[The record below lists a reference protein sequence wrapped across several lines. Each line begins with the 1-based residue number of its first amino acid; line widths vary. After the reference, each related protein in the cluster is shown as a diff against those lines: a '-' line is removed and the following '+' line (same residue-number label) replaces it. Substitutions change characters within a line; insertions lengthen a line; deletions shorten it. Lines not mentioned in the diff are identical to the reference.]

1 MPGIIRK
8 IFPITPSIINTIP
21 TDLLCLGLNKDIIMP
36 MKYMARY
43 PQSEYS
49 CEAPSS
55 ITIFA
60 KKNDK
65 FVNQKT
71 LK

>member
-36 MKYMARY
+36 MNDMAATHNPSTPVGPHHQERY
-43 PQSEYS
+43 LLKMMTNL
-49 CEAPSS
+49 S
-55 ITIFA
+55 IN
-60 KKNDK
+60 KH
-65 FVNQKT
+65 
-71 LK
+71 

>member
-8 IFPITPSIINTIP
+8 IFPITPSIINTIR

-36 MKYMARY
+36 MNDMAASY

-49 CEAPSS
+49 CRAPSS

-60 KKNDK
+60 KKMTNLSINK
-65 FVNQKT
+65 H
-71 LK
+71 

>member
-36 MKYMARY
+36 MNDMVAN

-49 CEAPSS
+49 CRGP
-55 ITIFA
+55 IINNDIF
-60 KKNDK
+60 
-65 FVNQKT
+65 
-71 LK
+71 